1 VIRNYPE
8 FPVGSQRWDDR
19 IFHPDENG
27 GPHRPISALWKGPP
41 AYVEQILGCVR
52 LLESAVVQRFAERIF
67 RPAALADLRR
77 EVSAEIAA
85 LAPEAVASEAVS
97 SKALS

>member
-1 VIRNYPE
+1 
-8 FPVGSQRWDDR
+8 
-19 IFHPDENG
+19 
-27 GPHRPISALWKGPP
+27 
-41 AYVEQILGCVR
+41 

-67 RPAALADLRR
+67 RPAAIADLRR